1 MRRLLIGATML
12 LVLAA
17 PRMASAQA
25 KAGDRE
31 LLFNG
36 QLSTFVSPS
45 VGSNSG
51 VFTFGQAI
59 LNLGLFTSDTVEVGG
74 GPSVSVQGGAG
85 NTSATIGANGF
96 LRKYFVGKI
105 PTRQLFVGVEAYDSD
120 FQNFTDQLFVNG
132 TFGLKNY
139 LSEKAALEFRES
151 FGFNPSHPGDF
162 QILQFTV
169 GITVLFGN

>member
-1 MRRLLIGATML
+1 
-12 LVLAA
+12 
-17 PRMASAQA
+17 
-25 KAGDRE
+25 

-36 QLSTFVSPS
+36 QLSTFVSPA
-45 VGSNSG
+45 VGSASG
-51 VFTFGQAI
+51 VFTFGQAV
-59 LNLGLFTSDTVEVGG
+59 LNVGVFPSDTFEIGG

-85 NTSATIGANGF
+85 SGTNATIGANGF
-96 LRKYFVGKI
+96 LRKYFSGKI
-105 PTRQLFVGVEAYDSD
+105 PTRQLFVGAELFEND
-120 FQNFTDQLFVNG
+120 FQNFSDQLFVNG
-132 TFGLKNY
+132 TFGLKDY